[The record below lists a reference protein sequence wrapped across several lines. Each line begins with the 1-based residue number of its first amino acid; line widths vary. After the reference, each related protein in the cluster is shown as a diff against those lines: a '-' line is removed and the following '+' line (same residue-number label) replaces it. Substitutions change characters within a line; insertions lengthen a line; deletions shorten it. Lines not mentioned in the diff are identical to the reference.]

1 MNIILHIF
9 FYYFL
14 YCLIFSLLLLVPIG
28 ILSIKSNVSIIN
40 PLTKAY
46 LIIIPLFLGGA
57 ILFMNLIR
65 FFGFNI

>member
-28 ILSIKSNVSIIN
+28 ILSIN

-65 FFGFNI
+65 LFGFNI